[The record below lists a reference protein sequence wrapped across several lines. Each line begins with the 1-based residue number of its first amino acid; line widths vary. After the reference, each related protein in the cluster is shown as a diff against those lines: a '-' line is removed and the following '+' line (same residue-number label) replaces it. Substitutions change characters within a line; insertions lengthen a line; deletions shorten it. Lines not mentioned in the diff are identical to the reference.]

1 MTTEAS
7 AAAVA
12 APIETPIQQ
21 EVAPPTPIAE
31 GTPPA
36 GEAKVEPP
44 KEVPSTRDA
53 LRAAAAKVEAREA
66 GKVDPAADPAKDP
79 SKGADLTR
87 DPAGKFTP
95 KDPKAADPAAAK
107 PAPGAEKPPA
117 AKPDA
122 QGDPAAAKPAAPAPA
137 ANRTVAA
144 PERFSNDAKAVWDT
158 APEPVKAEV
167 DRMHREMTQGID
179 KYRKSAERDETVS
192 RFHEMATRSGTT
204 LDQALTR
211 YTNLETVL
219 RQNPMKGLEEV
230 CSNIGI
236 SLRQVA
242 EIVLGQTPDQ
252 ARAQSDDTIRELR
265 QTVQRLEQQV
275 GGVTQTF
282 EQQRTS
288 GLQTQIEDWASKR
301 PMFDLYAPHIA
312 TEIREGAANLDE
324 AEQRVFQKYPQLAE
338 LAKSAAAKPAAEAP
352 PAKPSASSAPAAPD
366 LSAQTEKGSKSI
378 TGAPSGGSEPTAR
391 KPSNSIKEALKRA
404 AARAG

>member
-7 AAAVA
+7 AAPAA

-36 GEAKVEPP
+36 GEAKLEPP

-53 LRAAAAKVEAREA
+53 LRAAAAKIEAREA
-66 GKVDPAADPAKDP
+66 GKVDPAKDAG
-79 SKGADLTR
+79 KGADLTR

-95 KDPKAADPAAAK
+95 KDAKAADPAAAK

-117 AKPDA
+117 AKPEG
-122 QGDPAAAKPAAPAPA
+122 QGDPAAAKPAAPAA
-137 ANRTVAA
+137 SRTVTA

-167 DRMHREMTQGID
+167 DRMHREMTQGIE
-179 KYRKSAERDETVS
+179 KYRPAAESFEKVR
-192 RFHEMATRSGTT
+192 RFDDMAKASGKQ
-204 LDQALTR
+204 LDHVIGE
-211 YTNLETVL
+211 YVNMENLL
-219 RQNPMKGLEEV
+219 RTNPMKGLETV
-230 CSNIGI
+230 CERIGV

-242 EIVLGQTPDQ
+242 EIVMGQTPDQ
-252 ARAQSDDTIRELR
+252 ARADSDATIRELR

-288 GLQTQIEDWASKR
+288 GLQKQIEDWAGSR
-301 PMFDLYAPHIA
+301 PMFDIYAPHIA
-312 TEIREGAANLDE
+312 AEIREGATDLDE
-324 AEQRVFQKYPQLAE
+324 AERRVFEKYPQLAE
-338 LAKSAAAKPAAEAP
+338 LAKSAAAKPAAENP
-352 PAKPSASSAPAAPD
+352 QAKPAASSAPAVPD